1 MHNKYN
7 EITHLHLLRH
17 GECQGGA
24 IFRGSS
30 NVELSARGF
39 AQMQA
44 SCDYAGKTLNHP
56 WDVIISS
63 PLARCRYFAE
73 HFAKNNNIELVIDE
87 RIREMSFGDWDGQLV
102 ETVWR
107 DYEALMTRWSTD
119 PASTTPPNGE
129 PMRDVAQRL
138 VEAYSD
144 ITQRYR
150 GKKILLVMHGGVI
163 RVLLTQ
169 LLNMPLSFANR
180 FEVPYANL
188 TGLNLYHGRAVSELT
203 PAIALS
209 GSAASINSGAD
220 KLKLVSHNMVPQ

>member
-1 MHNKYN
+1 MHDKYN

-30 NVELSARGF
+30 NVELSAKGF

-44 SCDYAGKTLNHP
+44 SCDYAAQTLNHH

-73 HFAKNNNIELVIDE
+73 HFSKNNNIELDIDE
-87 RIREMSFGDWDGQLV
+87 RIREMSFGDWDGKLV

-107 DYEALMTRWSTD
+107 DYEAVMTRWSAD
-119 PASTTPPNGE
+119 PASITPPNGE
-129 PMRDVAQRL
+129 PMSDVARRL
-138 VEAYSD
+138 LEAYRD

-150 GKKILLVMHGGVI
+150 GKKILLIMHGGVI

-169 LLNMPLSFANR
+169 LLNMPLTFANR

-188 TGLNLYHGRAVSELT
+188 TALNLYHGHAVTELT
-203 PAIALS
+203 PD
-209 GSAASINSGAD
+209 SARSEATNSISPSID
-220 KLKLVSHNMVPQ
+220 KIKTR